1 RERGEC
7 VRQSLHGV
15 RARVVRRVSK
25 PRQVNSDAS
34 SAKLREALKGRLP
47 IGRRLAISVN
57 TDNRRWATF
66 PFDGVHCVLD
76 QAWSSARL
84 LQLLCLL
91 GGSLQGLERFR
102 LPQEGVLNLCL
113 REPIPFVVPGR
124 LNVLS
129 CLGTRVLL
137 SSDFG
142 IVSGL
147 LLRSD
152 DVWIPVHGL
161 ERIANAI
168 LQVPILGR
176 VVFALGVLAAH
187 VVDKA
192 PGSVLHLCSRTDAI
206 EAVPAP
212 PPPAA
217 LPP

>member
-1 RERGEC
+1 MLGNDPAHRTADQYNRRKLQAVKEPSKC

-15 RARVVRRVSK
+15 RARVVRRFSK

-34 SAKLREALKGRLP
+34 RAKLREALKGRLP

-57 TDNRRWATF
+57 TDNRRRATL
-66 PFDGVHCVLD
+66 PFDRVHCVLD

-91 GGSLQGLERFR
+91 GGGLQGLERFY

-124 LNVLS
+124 LDVLPR
-129 CLGTRVLL
+129 LGAGVLL
-137 SSDFG
+137 SSDVG

-152 DVWIPVHGL
+152 DVWILVHGL
-161 ERIANAI
+161 ERIANAV

-176 VVFALGVLAAH
+176 VVFALGRSEEHTSELQ
-187 VVDKA
+187 
-192 PGSVLHLCSRTDAI
+192 
-206 EAVPAP
+206 
-212 PPPAA
+212 
-217 LPP
+217 